1 MKCFYHNDLDG
12 RCAGSIVAHYENN
25 YNKNDYFEV
34 DYIMQLPLDKIQE
47 NERASF
53 VDYSF
58 KKDTIWQLEEIL
70 KKTKDVI
77 WIDHHLSSFKLEEE
91 LPWTK
96 DIKGIR
102 QDGISGAGLTY
113 MYLYDCDF
121 ENLPYH
127 IKLVSDY
134 DCWLYK
140 YEPDTTYFK
149 IGIETEPYDAL
160 DDVWE
165 VLFDHASY
173 HEVNIS
179 SNYKL
184 SISLFNNILG
194 RGKIIKQYIDSENT
208 FYREHYSYE
217 TEIEGLK
224 CLVVNKKSNS
234 WVFGDKINE
243 YPLVMVWVFNGI
255 KYSYSIFSVDKNI
268 DCSKIAEKY
277 GGGGHKGAAGFSSD
291 ELLFKKI

>member
-34 DYIMQLPLDKIQE
+34 DYIMQLPLDKIKE
-47 NERASF
+47 NERVYF

-58 KKDTIWQLEEIL
+58 KKDTVWQLEEIL

-113 MYLYDCDF
+113 MYLHNCGFDD
-121 ENLPYH
+121 LPYY
-127 IKLVSDY
+127 IQLVSDY

-140 YEPDTTYFK
+140 YEPNTTYFK
-149 IGIETEPYDAL
+149 IGLGTEDNDAL
-160 DDVWE
+160 DDIWKALYESFVDN
-165 VLFDHASY
+165 VC
-173 HEVNIS
+173 
-179 SNYKL
+179 L
-184 SISLFNNILG
+184 SISTGTLIEK
-194 RGKIIKQYIDSENT
+194 GKIIKQYIDSENT

-243 YPLVMVWVFNGI
+243 YPLVMVWVFNGV
-255 KYSYSIFSVDKNI
+255 KYSYSIFSVDNNI

-277 GGGGHKGAAGFSSD
+277 GGGGHYSAAGFSSD
-291 ELLFKKI
+291 ELLFRKEDK

>member
-12 RCAGSIVAHYENN
+12 RCAGSIVAQYENN
-25 YNKNDYFEV
+25 FNKKDYFEV
-34 DYIMQLPLDKIQE
+34 DYIMKLPLDKIQE
-47 NERASF
+47 NEKVYF

-77 WIDHHLSSFKLEEE
+77 WIDHHTSSFNLEKE

-96 DIKGIR
+96 NIKGIR
-102 QDGISGAGLTY
+102 KEKISGAGLTY
-113 MYLYDCDF
+113 MYLYNCEFND
-121 ENLPYH
+121 LPYY

-134 DCWLYK
+134 DCWLYN

-149 IGIETEPYDAL
+149 IGIEMQNYDAL
-160 DDVWE
+160 DNVWKSLYE
-165 VLFDHASY
+165 SFVDNVCLSVSEGSIIEDG
-173 HEVNIS
+173 
-179 SNYKL
+179 KL
-184 SISLFNNILG
+184 V
-194 RGKIIKQYIDSENT
+194 KKYIDNDNT
-208 FYREHYSYE
+208 YYREHFAYE

-234 WVFGDKINE
+234 WIFGDKFNK
-243 YPLVMVWVFNGI
+243 YPIVMVWVFNGT
-255 KYSYSIFSVDKNI
+255 KYSYSLFSSNPNV

-277 GGGGHKGAAGFSSD
+277 GGGGHKGAAGFSND
-291 ELLFKKI
+291 ELLFRRV

>member
-12 RCAGSIVAHYENN
+12 RCAGSIVAQYENN

-34 DYIMQLPLDKIQE
+34 DYIMQLPLDKIKE
-47 NERASF
+47 NERVYF

-58 KKDTIWQLEEIL
+58 KKDTVWQLEEIL

-113 MYLYDCDF
+113 MYLYNCKFDD
-121 ENLPYH
+121 LPYY
-127 IKLVSDY
+127 IQLISDY

-149 IGIETEPYDAL
+149 LGLGTEDNDAL
-160 DDVWE
+160 DDIWKAFYESFVDD
-165 VLFDHASY
+165 VC
-173 HEVNIS
+173 
-179 SNYKL
+179 L
-184 SISLFNNILG
+184 SISVGTLIEK
-194 RGKIIKQYIDSENT
+194 GKIIKQYIDSENT

-234 WVFGDKINE
+234 WIFGDKINE
-243 YPLVMVWVFNGI
+243 YPLVMVWVFNGV

-277 GGGGHKGAAGFSSD
+277 GGGGHRGAAGFSSD
-291 ELLFKKI
+291 ELLFRKV

>member
-12 RCAGSIVAHYENN
+12 RCAGSIVAQYENN
-25 YNKNDYFEV
+25 YNKENFFEV

-47 NERASF
+47 NEKVYF

-70 KKTKDVI
+70 NKTKNVI
-77 WIDHHLSSFKLEEE
+77 WIDHHTSSFNLEKE

-102 QDGISGAGLTY
+102 TEKISGAGLTY
-113 MYLYDCDF
+113 MYLYNCKYK
-121 ENLPYH
+121 NLPYY
-127 IKLVSDY
+127 IQLVSDY

-149 IGIETEPYDAL
+149 IGIEMQNYDAL
-160 DDVWE
+160 DNVWRALYE
-165 VLFDHASY
+165 SFVDN
-173 HEVNIS
+173 VC
-179 SNYKL
+179 L
-184 SISLFNNILG
+184 SISEGSIIED
-194 RGKIIKQYIDSENT
+194 GKLVKQYIDQDNT
-208 FYREHYSYE
+208 YYRNHFAYE
-217 TEIEGLK
+217 TEIKGLK

-234 WVFGDKINE
+234 WIFGEKYND
-243 YPLVMVWVFNGI
+243 YPIVMVWVFNGT
-255 KYSYSIFSVDKNI
+255 KYSYSIFSSNPNV

-277 GGGGHKGAAGFSSD
+277 GGGGHKGAAGFASD
-291 ELLFKKI
+291 ELLFKRIT